1 MILQDY
7 QLNFSREGVETYT
20 HAMVRVQTPQGLASV
35 GTLALPW
42 KPDSDV
48 LTVHYLHI
56 LRGDQVVDVLGGGQ
70 TFTVLRREN
79 NLEYA
84 ALDGVLTATVQPSG
98 LQVGDIID
106 LAYTIK
112 RLDPVL
118 AGTVEQVLGGW
129 QDISLAHL
137 RVRAQWPSSM
147 PVRWKST
154 DALGAPKEA
163 RRGDMTEVSVVLDH
177 LEPLTQPEGA
187 PLRFRVLRQIEFS
200 DFKSWAEVS
209 ARLAPLYEKASILA
223 ADSPLHAE
231 IAKIKKQSE
240 NPITRAE
247 GALALVQDQVRYVYL
262 GMNDGAL
269 VPAGA
274 DVTWIRRFGDCK
286 AKTAL
291 LMAVLKELDIQAEP
305 VAVNTV
311 LGDGLDANLP
321 MVGAFNHVLVRAQ
334 IAGQTYWL
342 DGSRTGDRHLAALVI
357 PTYRWGLPLAREG
370 TELVQIVAHPLDQ
383 PLSSTNIRIDATS
396 GIYAPAPFHAEVLLG
411 GDVGNVLRL
420 QLANLSVSDL
430 DRTLRI
436 YWQKAYSFVD
446 PTSVAA
452 TFDQQTGYERLTV
465 DGVAHMDWGG
475 NRYETDGLDV
485 GYNADF
491 KRQAAINHDAPYAVK
506 FPTYSSVKETIL
518 LPYGETQFTVEGKD
532 VDRVV
537 AGIEYHRHARLE
549 KGVFEAQ
556 STGRSIVT
564 EFPYSEA
571 DSAQKTLRE
580 MTKDT
585 IYIRVASRYI
595 NTDKDLAAAQ
605 AKEPDS
611 ADAFVNRANMFLDR
625 GKYQE
630 AIKDCDRAIAIDP
643 KDDIAW
649 ADRGMANVSLHHDDL
664 AKKDFARASAL
675 NPRNAVIF
683 RGGGLMALNAKH
695 YAEAIDAFTKSL
707 ELQPENPFALL
718 RRAEAYS
725 SSGMDNKALEDYS
738 EAIKLQP
745 GVIPA
750 YTAKA
755 KILLCQGKK
764 AEASALADALIASNP
779 GNASAQS
786 AARYIHDEAN
796 RSVETSNPSLR
807 SFAGVTVGMTTA
819 ELLKAKG
826 TPIKREEPIRWF
838 YNSIDEAH
846 SGVIEV
852 DFKGNCTEQSG
863 EVAAILFYGEN
874 NAAPP
879 GLPHLRGLTR
889 DELVRQFG
897 EPTWE
902 PPPISSREY
911 YIGFRNGILVEIVSG
926 KTTGYGV
933 YAPP

>member
-1 MILQDY
+1 
-7 QLNFSREGVETYT
+7 
-20 HAMVRVQTPQGLASV
+20 MVRVQTPQGLTSV

-56 LRGDQVVDVLGGGQ
+56 LRGDQTIDVLNGGQ

-112 RLDPVL
+112 RMDPVL

-154 DALGAPKEA
+154 DALGVPKEA
-163 RRGDMTEVSVVLDH
+163 RHGDMTEVSVVLDH
-177 LEPLTQPEGA
+177 LEPLAQPEGA

-200 DFKSWAEVS
+200 EFKSWAEVS
-209 ARLAPLYEKASILA
+209 ARLAPLYAKAAIIA

-231 IAKIKKQSE
+231 TAKIKKQSE

-274 DVTWIRRFGDCK
+274 DVTWTRRFGDCK
-286 AKTAL
+286 AKTVL
-291 LMAVLKELDIQAEP
+291 LLAALKELDIQAEP

-321 MVGAFNHVLVRAQ
+321 MVGAFNHVLVRAH

-342 DGSRTGDRHLAALVI
+342 DGSRTGDRHLAALAI
-357 PTYRWGLPLAREG
+357 PTYRWGLPLEREG
-370 TELVQIVAHPLDQ
+370 TELVQIVTPPLDQ

-396 GIYAPAPFHAEVLLG
+396 GIYAPAPFHAEVLMS
-411 GDVGNVLRL
+411 GDMGSAIRL
-420 QLANLSVSDL
+420 QLANLTVSDL
-430 DRTLRI
+430 DRALRL
-436 YWQKAYSFVD
+436 YWSKSYSFVD

-452 TFDQQTGYERLTV
+452 TFDEQTGYERLTV

-475 NRYETDGLDV
+475 NRYETDGLGV

-518 LPYGETQFTVEGKD
+518 LPYGGTQFTVEGKD
-532 VDRVV
+532 VDRIV

-556 STGRSIVT
+556 STGRSVVT

-571 DSAQKTLRE
+571 ESAQKTLRE
-580 MTKDT
+580 IAKDT
-585 IYIRVASRYI
+585 IYIRVASGYV
-595 NTDKDLAAAQ
+595 NTDKDLAAAL
-605 AKEPDS
+605 AKTPDS
-611 ADAFVNRANMFLDR
+611 AEAFVTRANMFLDK
-625 GKYQE
+625 GNYSD
-630 AIKDCDRAIAIDP
+630 AIKDCDRAIATDP
-643 KDDIAW
+643 KNDIAW
-649 ADRGMANVSLHHDDL
+649 ADRGMANVWLHHDDL
-664 AKKDFARASAL
+664 AKKDFANALAL
-675 NPRNAVIF
+675 NPRNAVVF
-683 RGGGLMALNAKH
+683 RGAGMMALNAKH

-707 ELQPENPFALL
+707 ELQPENLFALL

-745 GVIPA
+745 GIIPA
-750 YTAKA
+750 YTDEA
-755 KILLCQGKK
+755 KILLRQGRK
-764 AEASALADALIASNP
+764 AEASALGDALIAANP
-779 GNASAQS
+779 GNASARS
-786 AARYIHDEAN
+786 AARCIHDETN

-807 SFAGVTVGMTTA
+807 SFAGVTVGMTIA

-826 TPIKREEPIRWF
+826 TPIKREEPTRWF

-846 SGVIEV
+846 SGVLEV
-852 DFKGNCTEQSG
+852 DFNRNSTEQSG
-863 EVAAILFYGEN
+863 EVRAILFYGEDS
-874 NAAPP
+874 AAPP
-879 GLPHLRGLTR
+879 GLPHLRGRTR

-902 PPPISSREY
+902 PPSISNRSY
-911 YIGFRNGILVEIVSG
+911 YIGFCNGIVVEIASG